1 MDANKEIAAKIAK
14 WETEIKTGLPVKG
27 KGFTVLCSWAE
38 VYKQPFKRVS
48 LKLFTYLS
56 RDTRAMEQTFLEVRP
71 RYAADF
77 DAFLKEKNLTHEINE
92 SASFWATVGNF
103 FENLVGARKG
113 DIKETLWDLD
123 PVLEREQAD
132 TVMKNF
138 PEFVQFAKKRSKGRF
153 VRALERG
160 HYPEALGVFTGRYY
174 FDPFGYLWMEVLPF
188 YIPAYEG
195 LAWVRETAVNYAGKE
210 DLQSFYDGERRKA
223 LAGEEES
230 KEKKGRMPLLLSLAM
245 LYLSTK

>member
-14 WETEIKTGLPVKG
+14 WEQDIKDGLPLRG
-27 KGFTVLCSWAE
+27 QAFTVLCSWAE
-38 VYKQPFKRVS
+38 VYKQPFKRIF

-56 RDTRAMEQTFLEVRP
+56 PNRQAREQVFLEVRP
-71 RYAADF
+71 KYAADF

-113 DIKETLWDLD
+113 EIKETVWDLD
-123 PVLEREQAD
+123 PMLEYEQVD
-132 TVMKNF
+132 TIMRNF
-138 PEFVQFAKKRSKGRF
+138 PDKLQFAKKRSKGRF
-153 VRALERG
+153 VHHLWR
-160 HYPEALGVFTGRYY
+160 YPSTVGVFTGRYY
-174 FDPFGYLWMEVLPF
+174 FDPYGYLWLEVLPF
-188 YIPAYEG
+188 YIPGHEG

-210 DLQSFYDGERRKA
+210 DLQGFYDSERRKA
-223 LAGEEES
+223 LTGEEES
-230 KEKKGRMPLLLSLAM
+230 KEKKSRMPLLLSLAM